1 MVQLFR
7 NSNPATFI
15 ILIIYGLILKIPA
28 LWHQPHL
35 LIHSPYP
42 LTDMVIFWVNKLY
55 TTSSWLQS
63 GIALLMIFSQAFYL
77 NYFLNNSRFI
87 PRSTF
92 LPAFIYVLLSSLF
105 NQLSFFSPQLLSLC
119 FLLPVVHNVFLFYK
133 KENASGL
140 LFDTAFLAGI
150 TSLFYFPAII
160 FLVFLLISLLA
171 TRRFN
176 IKEWSLCVLGF
187 LIPFILVIAFLYWT
201 NDLSYI
207 NSVLGFSKHY
217 FLSVSF
223 KNINVQLIVTLAVLF
238 LICGWSLW
246 RIRQNFFKMLVQWR
260 MNVNITSLLL
270 VCASVC
276 MLFGLEVS
284 PDSLW
289 FIIVPLSIMVAYNFA
304 ELKQV
309 RWAEYAHLLVI
320 LLIITFN
327 FKFIIGK

>member
-1 MVQLFR
+1 
-7 NSNPATFI
+7 
-15 ILIIYGLILKIPA
+15 
-28 LWHQPHL
+28 L

-42 LTDMVIFWVNKLY
+42 LTDMVIFWINKFY
-55 TTSSWLQS
+55 TASSLWQS
-63 GIALLMIFSQAFYL
+63 CIAIFIIFAQAFYL
-77 NYFLNNSRFI
+77 NYFLNDIRFI

-92 LPAFIYVLLSSLF
+92 LPAFVYVLLSSLF
-105 NQLSFFSPQLLSLC
+105 NELSFFSPQLLSLC

-150 TSLFYFPAII
+150 TTLFYFPAII
-160 FLVFLLISLLA
+160 FLLVLVISLLA
-171 TRRFN
+171 TRGFN
-176 IKEWSLCVLGF
+176 IKEWSLCVLGY
-187 LIPFILVIAFLYWT
+187 LIPFILVVAFLYWT

-207 NSVLGFSKHY
+207 NSVLSFSKHY

-223 KNINVQLIVTLAVLF
+223 KNVHIQLIIILTMLF
-238 LICGWSLW
+238 LLCVWSLW

-260 MNVNITSLLL
+260 MYINITSLLL
-270 VCASVC
+270 VCASVV
-276 MLFGLEVS
+276 MVFGLEAS
-284 PDSLW
+284 PASLW
-289 FIIVPLSIMVAYNFA
+289 FIIVPLSAIVAYNFA

-327 FKFIIGK
+327 FKFLIGK